1 MNVNIS
7 QLLAFSKL
15 LNFAQSWKEAHVL
28 EQNSIFKHCSDCPI
42 LNNGFANEDKGILWP
57 LKNHSLVYFKC

>member
-15 LNFAQSWKEAHVL
+15 LHFAQSWKEAHVL

-42 LNNGFANEDKGILWP
+42 LNNGFANEDKGIL
-57 LKNHSLVYFKC
+57 